1 MDMMMMVGPLFAVI
15 GTIMLALQK
24 KRKLNPIVS
33 AEEAGGHVIS
43 GGAIMLCGIGIGT
56 IRLYQESSV
65 AAGLYLLVFLIIYIL
80 IHVIFRK
87 K

>member
-15 GTIMLALQK
+15 GAIMLALQK

-43 GGAIMLCGIGIGT
+43 GGAIMLCGIGIY
-56 IRLYQESSV
+56 LYFDSCNIQKKIKKTESASV
-65 AAGLYLLVFLIIYIL
+65 YREDFPLVY
-80 IHVIFRK
+80 RR
-87 K
+87 